1 LPGKCW
7 HPETTP
13 SNLIVTSAMP
23 TSETI
28 RSMLAVGRH
37 RISSGRTVEVVNLV
51 RACPKKAAQL
61 LECLWDEDPCVA
73 MRAADALE
81 KLTRRRS
88 PVPDEIQ
95 KSILKTLQGTWKAP
109 LLGLLAEATE
119 NKLRWCLAQVVTRL
133 TLTVTECQRVA
144 ETLLSYLEDRSSI
157 VKTCALQG
165 LVGLT
170 RQDASLLPEV
180 VDLLNIHSRSGT
192 PAMRARG
199 RMLLKRLESA
209 RAKSFIE
216 FISGSARTGKFRG

>member
-1 LPGKCW
+1 M
-7 HPETTP
+7 
-13 SNLIVTSAMP
+13 SA
-23 TSETI
+23 SETI

-37 RISSGRTVEVVNLV
+37 RISSGRTAEVVSLV
-51 RACPKKAAQL
+51 RANPKKAVQL

-81 KLTRRRS
+81 KLTRRRA
-88 PVPDEIQ
+88 PVADEIQ
-95 KSILKTLQGTWKAP
+95 KSILKTLQGSWKAP

-133 TLTVTECQRVA
+133 TLTLPECRRVA
-144 ETLLSYLEDRSSI
+144 ETLQSFLEDRSSI

-165 LVGLT
+165 LADLT

-180 VDLLNIHSRSGT
+180 LDLLRIHSRSGT

-199 RMLLKRLESA
+199 RMLLKQLESV
-209 RAKSFIE
+209 RAKRFAE
-216 FISGSARTGKFRG
+216 FISGSA